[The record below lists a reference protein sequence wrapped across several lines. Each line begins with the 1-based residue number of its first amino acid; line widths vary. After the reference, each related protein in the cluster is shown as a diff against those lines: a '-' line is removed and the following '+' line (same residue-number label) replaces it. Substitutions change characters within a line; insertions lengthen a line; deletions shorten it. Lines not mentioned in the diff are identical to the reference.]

1 MSHQDNTASRPGV
14 GPEGPRIDAST
25 VAIAP
30 EEAPRPSPQEQ
41 AAVDHY
47 FGDRADAAQRYVGHL
62 VSTGI
67 EWGLIGPREIPRIWG
82 RHVLNCAAVADVIP
96 EGALV
101 ADVGS
106 GAGLPGLVLALA
118 RPDLMMVLIEPLE
131 RRCQWLDTVVEDLG
145 LGDRVDVVKARAE
158 QVVDTIDADVVTARA
173 VKALKTL
180 IPLTLP
186 LVHGDGQLV
195 ALKGRSAQDE
205 IDKAAKII
213 RKYKGRDASV
223 LVLGEE
229 LLEEPTTVVRVTV

>member
-1 MSHQDNTASRPGV
+1 MNHQDNSLRPGE

-30 EEAPRPSPQEQ
+30 EDAPRPSGTEFE
-41 AAVDHY
+41 AVQHY
-47 FGDRADAAQRYVGHL
+47 FGDRADLAQRYVGHL

-67 EWGLIGPREIPRIWG
+67 EWGLVGPREIPRIWG
-82 RHVLNCAAVADVIP
+82 RHVLNCAALVEVIP

-118 RPDLMMVLIEPLE
+118 RPDLMMILIEPLE
-131 RRCQWLDTVVEDLG
+131 RRCQWLDMVVEDLG

-158 QVVDTIDADVVTARA
+158 QVVETIDADIVTARA

-180 IPLTLP
+180 VPLTLP
-186 LVHGDGQLV
+186 LIHGHGELL

-205 IDKAAKII
+205 IEKAAKII
-213 RKYKGRDASV
+213 RKHKGRDASV
-223 LVLGEE
+223 LTLGAEV
-229 LLEEPTTVVRVTV
+229 LEEPTTVVRVRV